1 MTTVTR
7 IIDLAYREANYKNIL
22 GTPTTEEYAEGLTLL
37 QSLVDSLPGLVVGI
51 RMTPWYIP
59 RPQKTADISANYP
72 ATNGDVGFDYSRS
85 KLHPPANTRLMF
97 GAITSDTSVYFQYQP
112 QDGAIMEYVDVGH
125 EHTVTLEANG
135 AIFGIT
141 GTEDFVEIL
150 PQAPAGRNAPRR
162 WIYRGDYGSWQEI
175 SSLALA
181 SEMPYPSAIDDYFVT
196 ALAIRLS
203 PRFGG
208 EPRQSTVMRYAQ
220 METYVRLLY
229 MQTAEQVIGTA
240 GTPTYQT
247 YATRYATSDF
257 DSGGF

>member
-1 MTTVTR
+1 
-7 IIDLAYREANYKNIL
+7 
-22 GTPTTEEYAEGLTLL
+22 
-37 QSLVDSLPGLVVGI
+37 
-51 RMTPWYIP
+51 
-59 RPQKTADISANYP
+59 
-72 ATNGDVGFDYSRS
+72 
-85 KLHPPANTRLMF
+85 
-97 GAITSDTSVYFQYQP
+97 
-112 QDGAIMEYVDVGH
+112 
-125 EHTVTLEANG
+125 
-135 AIFGIT
+135 
-141 GTEDFVEIL
+141 
-150 PQAPAGRNAPRR
+150 
-162 WIYRGDYGSWQEI
+162 
-175 SSLALA
+175 
-181 SEMPYPSAIDDYFVT
+181 MPYPSAIDDYFVT